1 MGLGQ
6 SMDKILRIN
15 ILRWTIVGMWFLLS
29 MGLFHLQVLRWQYY
43 YKKSQENFVRMIPL
57 PAPRGDILDRKMR
70 VLAYNTLAFDVAIN
84 PQAKDREIA
93 FKVLA
98 RLLDISIDKLKKE
111 YKKNYLAPFIPVVI
125 YRDIPKKLALKIEE
139 LRFVYPQITVLI
151 RPKRVYPWG
160 EVVSHVLGYVRP
172 IDKQRLR
179 LLKKYGY
186 SRRDEVG
193 YTGVEEEYDPYLKG
207 RPGLVKIAVD
217 SRGRKVELLSEKL
230 PEKGQSL
237 VLTIDKDIQE
247 IVFNHLKGHNG
258 SVIMMDPFSGEVLA
272 MVNWPSYDNNL
283 FLSGSD
289 NQKKTA
295 ILKDQSFPLLNR
307 AMAGLYPP
315 GSTFKILMA
324 AAALDSGII
333 NINTRFY
340 CPGFV
345 KLGGVRFGCV
355 HIHKD
360 ENVIEALAHSCNVF
374 FYNLGVKL
382 GVDNIDL
389 YAERLG
395 VGRKTEID
403 LPGEK
408 NGLLPGRRWKQQTLH
423 QGWFEGDTLNLSIG
437 QGYLLM
443 TPIQVLMLGAVVA
456 NGGFIVRP
464 FVVKYSGDYEVN
476 YTSKKDTGIPRE
488 VWKIVENGLESAVS
502 FSDGTAHILSS
513 IDGVR
518 VAGKTGTAQSKPGRP
533 AHGWFVGFFPVERP
547 KYAVVIFLEYG
558 KSSYYA
564 CELLKEIIEEMVT
577 KGLV

>member
-1 MGLGQ
+1 
-6 SMDKILRIN
+6 MDKRLRIS
-15 ILRWTIVGMWFLLS
+15 ILRWTIVGMWILLL
-29 MGLFHLQVLRWQYY
+29 MGLFYLQVLRWQYY
-43 YKKSQENFVRMIPL
+43 YQRSRENFVRMIPL

-84 PQAKDREIA
+84 PQAKDREVA

-98 RLLDISIDKLKKE
+98 RLLDIPRNRLEKE
-111 YKKNYLAPFIPVVI
+111 YNRNYLAPFIPVVVHK
-125 YRDIPKKLALKIEE
+125 DIPKKLALKIEE
-139 LRFVYPQITVLI
+139 IRFIYPQITVMI
-151 RPKRVYPWG
+151 RPRRVYPWG
-160 EVVSHVLGYVRP
+160 ELFSHILGYVRP
-172 IDKQRLR
+172 IDRERLR

-186 SRRDEVG
+186 SRRDEMG

-237 VLTIDKDIQE
+237 VLTIDKDLQK
-247 IVFNHLKGHNG
+247 IVFNHLKGRNG
-258 SVIMMDPFSGEVLA
+258 SVIIMDPFSGEVLA

-289 NQKKTA
+289 DQKKAA
-295 ILKDQSFPLLNR
+295 ILKDRSFPLLNR
-307 AMAGLYPP
+307 AIAGLYPP

-324 AAALDSGII
+324 AAALDAGII
-333 NINTRFY
+333 NVNTRFY

-345 KLGGVRFGCV
+345 RLGGVRFGCV
-355 HIHKD
+355 HIHQD

-389 YAERLG
+389 YADRLG
-395 VGRKTEID
+395 VGKKTGID

-408 NGLLPGRRWKQQTLH
+408 SGLLPGRKWKQETLH

-443 TPIQVLMLGAVVA
+443 TPIQVLRLGAVAA
-456 NGGFIVRP
+456 NGGFMVRP

-476 YTSKKDTGIPRE
+476 YPVTKDAGISKEAWGI
-488 VWKIVENGLESAVS
+488 VGKGLKAAVS
-502 FSDGTAHILSS
+502 FPDGTAHVLYSV
-513 IDGVR
+513 DGVK
-518 VAGKTGTAQSKPGRP
+518 VAGKTGTAQSKPGMP
-533 AHGWFVGFFPVERP
+533 AHGWFVGYFPAERP
-547 KYAVVIFLEYG
+547 KYSVVVFLEYG

-564 CELLKEIIEEMVT
+564 CELLKGIIEDMIAR
-577 KGLV
+577 GLI